1 MRCVILAAG
10 YATRMHPLAMH
21 VPKPFLDVGGKP
33 IIDHIIDKVKGLGM
47 SKICAVTNHRFFPLF
62 ADWGKHQEVEVIDDG
77 SVSNDDRK
85 GAVGDCVLG
94 LDCVGDEEDVL
105 VIGGDNLFEDN
116 LQNLLAMAS
125 KTKGVVIGLYDV
137 KEDNEAKR
145 FGVVSRKDSQ
155 VVRFVEK
162 PEKPEST
169 LISTLVYYIPK
180 EALKHVRE
188 FAEQGHDNS
197 GELIKHLMG
206 KGDVHSVV
214 LNGRWVDIGTV
225 EHLEQARREFYWG
238 LWKL

>member
-1 MRCVILAAG
+1 M
-10 YATRMHPLAMH
+10 
-21 VPKPFLDVGGKP
+21 
-33 IIDHIIDKVKGLGM
+33 
-47 SKICAVTNHRFFPLF
+47 
-62 ADWGKHQEVEVIDDG
+62 
-77 SVSNDDRK
+77 
-85 GAVGDCVLG
+85 LG